1 MSKAANSSRSREPNR
16 LPQVHDMNFKFG
28 IALFSATLLV
38 ALNIFGQ
45 ESGYVND
52 VLAWRTKHQEKLL
65 ADDGWF
71 TVAGLFWLKEG
82 VNTAGSGDGFD
93 VQLTQ
98 SFKGGKFGEIDFKNG
113 IAKLRVVDGI
123 SATSLGKRVTAITL
137 SPGSDSV
144 KPTTVSVGSQSFF
157 LIKREDKY
165 AIRLKDKDNPA
176 RLNFHGLKWYRVDPA
191 YRVDAK
197 FEAFPLP
204 KVVLIPN
211 VLGTDFKM
219 KSPGILH
226 FKLQGKD
233 YSLQPVEDEGKL
245 MLIFRD
251 ATSKTETYGAGRFLY
266 AEKPV
271 NGKVVLDFN
280 QAENP
285 PCAFT
290 DFATCPLPPQQNRLD
305 IEIKAGEKRYHD

>member
-1 MSKAANSSRSREPNR
+1 MR
-16 LPQVHDMNFKFG
+16 DMKFNTG
-28 IALFSATLLV
+28 IIVFSAMLTV
-38 ALNIFGQ
+38 ALNVFGQ

-52 VLAWRTKHQEKLL
+52 VLAWRAKHQEKLL

-71 TVAGLFWLKEG
+71 TVAGLSWLKEG
-82 VNTAGSGDGFD
+82 VNTVGSGDGFD

-113 IAKLRVVDGI
+113 VAKLRVADGVL
-123 SATSLGKRVTAITL
+123 ATIGGKTIKTADL
-137 SPGSDSV
+137 LPGSETA

-165 AIRLKDKDNPA
+165 AIRLKDKTNPA
-176 RLNFHGLKWYRVDPA
+176 RLNFHGLKWYRVDPS
-191 YRVDAK
+191 YRVDAR
-197 FEAFPLP
+197 FEAFPQP

-219 KSPGILH
+219 KSPGILR
-226 FKLQGKD
+226 FKLQGKE
-233 YSLQPVEDEGKL
+233 YALQPVEDEGKL

-251 ATSKTETYGAGRFLY
+251 PTSKTETYGAGRFLY

-271 NGKVVLDFN
+271 HGKVVLDFN